1 MVYNGATWEGNF
13 LVKSN
18 AAERT
23 SLVFRTDGTQP
34 VTVTATNSWGSA
46 TKTVEVRVNE
56 AADGISN
63 IETIGQQPAAT
74 YDLQGRRVQQARQGL
89 YIVNG
94 KKVIK

>member
-1 MVYNGATWEGNF
+1 MF
-13 LVKSN
+13 R
-18 AAERT
+18 AE
-23 SLVFRTDGTQP
+23 GTQP

-46 TKTVEVRVNE
+46 TKTVDVRVNE

-63 IETIGQQPAAT
+63 METIESQPAAT